1 MSGRTI
7 ACGTG
12 VGSEFLCLL
21 PFERGV
27 GASPLPVKGIGKEG
41 VSFGIARIRVD
52 GGLKL
57 DDRLSDLASLEKRL
71 T

>member
-12 VGSEFLCLL
+12 VGSEFLGLL
-21 PFERGV
+21 PFERGG

-41 VSFGIARIRVD
+41 VGFGIL
-52 GGLKL
+52 G
-57 DDRLSDLASLEKRL
+57 SAS
-71 T
+71 TAD